1 MYIIDNKL
9 RVFKMLRKLL
19 EAEEK
24 APEQAPAETLPAEAP
39 EAAPAEETPA
49 EEGLPTE
56 APETPPEEAPTEAPT
71 EEALPAEAPEEPPAE
86 APEAEA
92 PEAPPEEKLYPKAE
106 KIFTLS
112 NDERVSF
119 YGVLSS
125 LKATYQ
131 EEVLNIEDKD
141 ERNSAIKNFKKNI
154 IKPLEKKAETN
165 PKLSTA
171 LSKFRSFAGG
181 L

>member
-1 MYIIDNKL
+1 
-9 RVFKMLRKLL
+9 MLRKLL

-49 EEGLPTE
+49 EEALPTE

-92 PEAPPEEKLYPKAE
+92 PEAEAPEAPPEEKLDPKAE

-131 EEVLNIEDKD
+131 EEVLNIENKA

-181 L
+181 LRFYLF

>member
-1 MYIIDNKL
+1 
-9 RVFKMLRKLL
+9 MLRKLL

-24 APEQAPAETLPAEAP
+24 APEQATAETLPAEAP

-49 EEGLPTE
+49 EEALPTE
-56 APETPPEEAPTEAPT
+56 APETPPEEAPEEAPTEAPT
-71 EEALPAEAPEEPPAE
+71 EEALPAEAPEAE
-86 APEAEA
+86 AT
-92 PEAPPEEKLYPKAE
+92 EAPPEEKLDPKAE

-131 EEVLNIEDKD
+131 EEVLNIEDKA

-154 IKPLEKKAETN
+154 IEPLEKKAETN